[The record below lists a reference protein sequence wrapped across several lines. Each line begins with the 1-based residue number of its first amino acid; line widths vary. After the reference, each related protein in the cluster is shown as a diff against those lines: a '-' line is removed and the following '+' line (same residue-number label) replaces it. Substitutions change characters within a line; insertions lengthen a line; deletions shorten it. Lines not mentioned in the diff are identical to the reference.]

1 MTIEELLAG
10 LSFQPQ
16 RKVRIFADG
25 CPARISQI
33 TQAPDGSVHISVKTI
48 NKWLNYRKF
57 RK

>member
-10 LSFQPQ
+10 ISFQPQ
-16 RKVRIFADG
+16 RKVRILADG

-33 TQAPDGSVHISVKTI
+33 TLAPDGSVHISVKTI
-48 NKWLNYRKF
+48 NKYRNYRKF